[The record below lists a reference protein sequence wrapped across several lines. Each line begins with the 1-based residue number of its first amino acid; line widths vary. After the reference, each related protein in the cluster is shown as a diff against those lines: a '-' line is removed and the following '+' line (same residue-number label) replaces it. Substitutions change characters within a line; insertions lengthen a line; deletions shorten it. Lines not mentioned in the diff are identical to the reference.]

1 MKSTPGN
8 AVVARAREK
17 PQGCEDFR
25 PALQDLA
32 SLAGMRL
39 SAPLQR
45 LGEARGTQ
53 AEARATGMS
62 TGVGAGLD
70 WESGGAGV

>member
-1 MKSTPGN
+1 MYT
-8 AVVARAREK
+8 RERRCCSRSRK
-17 PQGCEDFR
+17 AAGLRGLR

-70 WESGGAGV
+70 WESGGASV